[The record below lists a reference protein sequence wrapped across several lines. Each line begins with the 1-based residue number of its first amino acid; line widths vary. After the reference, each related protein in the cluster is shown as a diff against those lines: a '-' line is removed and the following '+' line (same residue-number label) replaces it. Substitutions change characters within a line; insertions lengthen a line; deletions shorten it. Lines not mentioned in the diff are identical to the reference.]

1 MKKKVLSVMLV
12 IAMTST
18 LLTACGNTNTS
29 STPQSFDNSPITS
42 SSPSYQESSYTQT
55 STSVS
60 KADLSSQVSK
70 NTLTTSKEKYFETL
84 NIINNATLQYPTA
97 NDEFEYNVYDTYVQ
111 ITKYIGDDIDIVFP
125 SKIDNL
131 PVLVV
136 GDYYNRMKVIEKY
149 NVNISL
155 MEENGEYVT
164 KSDKFVSLTFS
175 DGIAIIGHSAFEASL
190 TGGSYAVTKIKFP
203 NSLIA
208 VGERA
213 FTHLDS
219 LTSLTFPEGIYDI
232 GEYSFSASFHFDEMT
247 LPKSLGILRNYAFG
261 GYMSKVTI
269 LNPDTQIGINSLPN
283 PNSQTNKLEIYGYAG
298 STAAKYAAEHND
310 LYLFKVIN
318 N

>member
-1 MKKKVLSVMLV
+1 MKKKILSFM
-12 IAMTST
+12 IATTMATT
-18 LLTACGNTNTS
+18 IFTACGNENTLSTTEYLNNTPVTS
-29 STPQSFDNSPITS
+29 SV
-42 SSPSYQESSYTQT
+42 PSYQESSNTQT
-55 STSVS
+55 SNSVS
-60 KADLSSQVSK
+60 KTDVNSQSSK
-70 NTLTTSKEKYFETL
+70 NTLTTPKEKYYEML
-84 NIINNATLQYPTA
+84 NIINSATLQYPTA

-111 ITKYIGDDIDIVFP
+111 ITKYIGSDTDIVFP

-155 MEENGEYVT
+155 IEENGKYVT

-175 DGIAIIGHSAFEASL
+175 EGIAIIGNSAFLASL
-190 TGGSYAVTKIKFP
+190 TGGSYAVTRIKFP
-203 NSLIA
+203 NSLLAI
-208 VGERA
+208 GERA
-213 FTHLDS
+213 FQHLDS

-232 GEYSFSASFHFDEMT
+232 GEYSFAASFNFDEIT
-247 LPKSLGILRNYAFG
+247 LPKSLGMLRNYAFG

-298 STAAKYAAEHND
+298 STAAKYAAEHSD
-310 LYLFKVIN
+310 LYVFKLIN